1 MRVLYSLNLIGHH
14 HRVLFADLGRSL
26 RLVVVGAVV
35 LVRVAM
41 ESTEEIP
48 TAAVE
53 PCQADLLAAHEA
65 SVLLGFGGVGCFDL
79 VTCVWQSGGC

>member
-1 MRVLYSLNLIGHH
+1 MRVLISDLSQSGGVTARVLYSLNLIGHH

-53 PCQADLLAAHEA
+53 P
-65 SVLLGFGGVGCFDL
+65 
-79 VTCVWQSGGC
+79 